1 MHAYIMYLPLVIA
14 LTLCAVSLGFN
25 VTVIH
30 TNDCHA
36 RIEESD
42 RLGGPCPQKEKDAN
56 KCFGG
61 VARRFTAVKDIRENH
76 ENVIFLDAGDQ
87 FQGTIWFYAF
97 EGRATSQFMNEM
109 GYDAMALGNHE
120 FDNHLEGLIPF
131 INNVTF
137 PILAANIDASD
148 EPTFQG
154 LVKKYT
160 VLTVA
165 GEKIGVVGYLT
176 SQMPALSQRFGKLK
190 FLDEIETIQAEVDK
204 LTAQGINKIIAL
216 GHSGYKTD
224 KEIAKQVTG
233 VDLVIGGHTNNFL
246 FNGPLLTDGPEVI
259 EDPYPVVITQ
269 ASGKEVL
276 VVQDYFYGK
285 YLGYLNLEFNDE
297 GIVTSYNG
305 NPILLNGSI
314 AKDPGV
320 QGEMEGFM
328 QILDSIKTNKLAYS
342 NVFLNGE
349 KPLCRIRECNLGN
362 LFADSLVDYFI
373 AERKPTD
380 LNWNGNNVSLAF
392 HNSGGLRSSINA
404 GDVTME
410 NVLAVMPFQ
419 NLIDMVALKGNILRQ
434 AFEHSVGRYPEFAA
448 EFLQVSGFHV
458 VYDVSKPPGSR
469 VETLEVLCTE
479 CREPMLEPVDDNK
492 IYNVIM
498 PAYVANGGDGYFVIR
513 DNKLDHRNLGILD
526 SDVFITYIKKL
537 SPLYPNS
544 HKRIVARVTIIDML
558 LARVTI
564 IDMLQARITII
575 DMLRVRVTIIDM
587 LQTRVTIIDMLQ
599 ARVNIIDMLQVR
611 VVTIIDMLQARV
623 TIIDMLQARVT
634 IIDMLQVRVIT
645 IIDMLQVRVVT
656 IIDM

>member
-1 MHAYIMYLPLVIA
+1 MLSHIF
-14 LTLCAVSLGFN
+14 LTTVLTFCSVASGFN
-25 VTVIH
+25 ITVIH
-30 TNDCHA
+30 TNDVHA
-36 RIEESD
+36 RIDESNKY
-42 RLGGPCPQKEKDAN
+42 GGPCSQGDKDED

-61 VARRFTAVKDIRENH
+61 VARRFTAVKDIRDKH
-76 ENVIFLDAGDQ
+76 DNVIFLDAGDQ
-87 FQGTIWFYAF
+87 FQGTIWFSTF
-97 EGRATSQFMNEM
+97 EGRATSRFMNEM
-109 GYDAMALGNHE
+109 RYDAMALGNHE

-154 LVKKYT
+154 LVEKST

-176 SQMPALSQRFGKLK
+176 SEMPALSQRFGKLK
-190 FLDEIETIQAEVDK
+190 FLDEVSTIQAEVDR

-246 FNGPLLTDGPEVI
+246 FNGPLLTSGPEVI
-259 EDPYPVVITQ
+259 EGPYPTVVTQ
-269 ASGKEVL
+269 ASGNQVV

-297 GIVTSYNG
+297 GIVTSYSG

-314 AKDPGV
+314 ARDPTI
-320 QGEMEGFM
+320 QGEMVEYLRV
-328 QILDSIKTNKLAYS
+328 LDDIKTNKLAYS

-349 KPLCRIRECNLGN
+349 RPLCGKRECNLGN
-362 LFADSLVDYFI
+362 LIADSLMDYFI
-373 AERKPTD
+373 ADRKESD
-380 LNWNGNNVSLAF
+380 LNWNGNNVSLAL
-392 HNSGGLRSSINA
+392 HNTGGMRASIDA

-410 NVLAVMPFQ
+410 NVLALMPFG
-419 NLIDMVALKGNILRQ
+419 NLIDMVALKGAILRK
-434 AFEHSVGRYPEFAA
+434 AFERSVGRYPEVAT
-448 EFLQVSGFHV
+448 EFLQVSGIHV

-479 CREPMLEPVDDNK
+479 CKEPMLEPVDDNK

-526 SDVFITYIKKL
+526 TDVFIAYIKKR
-537 SPLYPNS
+537 SPLYPSTN
-544 HKRIVARVTIIDML
+544 KRIVIKDGSKGPISSAMSSSISVAAL
-558 LARVTI
+558 LISAFF
-564 IDMLQARITII
+564 
-575 DMLRVRVTIIDM
+575 
-587 LQTRVTIIDMLQ
+587 
-599 ARVNIIDMLQVR
+599 VNL
-611 VVTIIDMLQARV
+611 LF
-623 TIIDMLQARVT
+623 
-634 IIDMLQVRVIT
+634 
-645 IIDMLQVRVVT
+645 
-656 IIDM
+656 